1 MVDLR
6 VFFDILKG
14 NVRSEANWV
23 RDLGYIDDRS
33 DVQTPECISAPRRS
47 VSAQGDDPGQNR
59 CSNQGPLKCAGE
71 SGFDAFLLV
80 PAQVASPIT
89 PGFELVQTKSAR
101 RCGRHLLA
109 SYLGGYRLP
118 AMQEQQEGRL
128 SSVAPS

>member
-47 VSAQGDDPGQNR
+47 DQ
-59 CSNQGPLKCAGE
+59 LKGMTLAEIG
-71 SGFDAFLLV
+71 AM
-80 PAQVASPIT
+80 
-89 PGFELVQTKSAR
+89 TKAR
-101 RCGRHLLA
+101 
-109 SYLGGYRLP
+109 
-118 AMQEQQEGRL
+118 
-128 SSVAPS
+128 